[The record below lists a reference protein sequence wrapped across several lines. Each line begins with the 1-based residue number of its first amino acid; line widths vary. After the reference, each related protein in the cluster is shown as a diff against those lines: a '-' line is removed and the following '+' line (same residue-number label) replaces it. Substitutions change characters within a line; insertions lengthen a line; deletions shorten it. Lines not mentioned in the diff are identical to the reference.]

1 MIEPRSEFLNRC
13 NRGAAAINKRFV
25 FKPRTAVVVVTHA
38 AGCIGI
44 SRAAANVTLQD
55 VNPAGPCSITRLTR
69 TSNTEVWD
77 LDAWDDHNGLNGHTG
92 HISDSG
98 IFTYPWNNFGDKKV
112 NRGYTGPPDSQPK
125 RRDEL

>member
-1 MIEPRSEFLNRC
+1 M
-13 NRGAAAINKRFV
+13 
-25 FKPRTAVVVVTHA
+25 THA

-44 SRAAANVTLQD
+44 SRAAGNVTLQD

-69 TSNTEVWD
+69 TSNTEVWTI
-77 LDAWDDHNGLNGHTG
+77 DAWDDSNGLNANMGHV
-92 HISDSG
+92 SDPG

-112 NRGYTGPPDSQPK
+112 NRGYTGPLESQPK